1 MNKNKKIIVV
11 GLLMVVVATLIT
23 SLYFYGLT
31 PVKRKSEKVIVTI
44 EPGTS
49 SVDVIT
55 ALNENKL
62 LKSTISSIIY
72 LKIHSNLNIKA
83 GIYELDRSESTR
95 NIFIKLHKGEIYDDS
110 IKITFNEGKRVTH
123 YATQIKEEF
132 GYTEE
137 EIINTI
143 NDKEYLKELINKYW
157 FLTDDV
163 LNDNIYYALEG
174 YLFPDTYH
182 FNKELTIKGIIE
194 TMLDNTEKKLEAYK
208 TKIEESDYSIHEILT
223 IGSIIENESMFD
235 EDRNLVSQ
243 VIYKRLAVNMSLGMD
258 VTTYYAVKK
267 DLSEELT
274 KSDLASVNAY
284 NTRNT
289 SFKGLPV
296 GPICNM
302 GIKSIEAALNPSDT
316 NYLYFYADIKTGKL
330 YFAENNQ
337 EFQKLIETYR

>member
-1 MNKNKKIIVV
+1 MDKNKKIIII
-11 GLLMVVVATLIT
+11 GLLIVVFMFFIT

-31 PVKRKSEKVIVTI
+31 PVKRSSEKVIITI

-49 SVDVIT
+49 STKIIS
-55 ALNENKL
+55 LLKENKL
-62 LKSTISSIIY
+62 LKSTISPLIY
-72 LKIHSNLNIKA
+72 LKIHRNLDVLA
-83 GIYELDRSESTR
+83 GTYELDRSDSAR
-95 NIFIKLHKGEIYDDS
+95 DIFIKLDKGEIYDDS
-110 IKITFNEGKRVTH
+110 IKITFNEGKRVIH
-123 YATQIKEEF
+123 YITQIKEAF
-132 GYTEE
+132 GYSEE

-143 NDKEYLKELINKYW
+143 NDKEYIKELINEYW
-157 FLTDDV
+157 FLTDDI

-182 FNKELTIKGIIE
+182 FDKESTIKSIIE
-194 TMLDNTEKKLEAYK
+194 DMLDNTEKKLEAYK
-208 TKIEESDYSIHEILT
+208 TKIEGSNHSVHEILT
-223 IGSIIENESMFD
+223 IASIIENESMFD
-235 EDRNLVSQ
+235 EDRSKVAQ
-243 VIYKRLAVNMSLGMD
+243 VIYKRLDVNMSLGMD

-274 KSDLASVNAY
+274 RSDLDSYNAY

-302 GIKSIEAALNPSDT
+302 GTKSIEAALSPSDT

-330 YFAENNQ
+330 YFAENNE